1 VPRKKNFTVEHNRL
15 QADILV
21 ALSKQNLGMFWAN
34 ATGAGTS
41 PSGEWIRYG
50 LIGSSDIIG
59 VLNSGRAI
67 FIEVKTGKATQSP
80 QQLKFEAAIK
90 ARNGLYFVARSVQ
103 NVLSFVQ
110 TATAY
115 TV

>member
-1 VPRKKNFTVEHNRL
+1 MRKNFTAIHNRL
-15 QADILV
+15 QNQILL

-34 ATGAGTS
+34 ATGAGVS

-67 FIEVKTGKATQSP
+67 FIEVKTGNAVQSP

-90 ARNGLYFVARSVQ
+90 ARNGLYFVAKNVESVL
-103 NVLSFVQ
+103 VFVKSN
-110 TATAY
+110 A
-115 TV
+115 